1 MNVNEVATGADGGG
15 RGDAADADGDN
26 GSGAP
31 YFHPDFLGGGG
42 EAGRSYGVTGTA
54 KNH

>member
-1 MNVNEVATGADGGG
+1 MNVNEAVAAK
-15 RGDAADADGDN
+15 GDADADGDN
-26 GSGAP
+26 GSRAP